1 MTSSRSMDPLSGES
15 PVGLA
20 GRSLDQVLKLF
31 EQGHM
36 SATEMRVLLALRE
49 HADSSIAELAR
60 ELGARPAEI
69 TRAGRRLAMRGLVRW
84 HYGGRPEHA
93 LLEATAS
100 GAATIGAL
108 LTTVLQAT
116 AVAQAAAVREGT
128 ATTSGRRS
136 SAVSGRCSESTVPR
150 R

>member
-15 PVGLA
+15 PVGST
-20 GRSLDQVLKLF
+20 GRSLDQVLRLF

-36 SATEMRVLLALRE
+36 SATEMRVLLVLRE

-100 GAATIGAL
+100 GAGTIDAL
-108 LTTVLQAT
+108 LTTLLQL
-116 AVAQAAAVREGT
+116 
-128 ATTSGRRS
+128 
-136 SAVSGRCSESTVPR
+136 PR
-150 R
+150 RAGDGARMYMGIDAHSPGDSRRPRCTT